1 MIWIPSSAPAQPNP
15 RVQSPKQ
22 DIMDGRWNEDSPQ
35 LNGKLTCKMPKTK
48 AARNA
53 RWRVSKAAK
62 EEAIVAEL
70 NAKRAH
76 FNLPKVTLKLPRV
89 SLKGTKR
96 NEYDPPAEMIG
107 EELKQWKADDRKRR
121 KALAQAE
128 NRRKRSALFE
138 NMKEQLSAL
147 TEAIEQK
154 PLDVVKLSNVMD
166 AEDLKKVI
174 CALNLPEQGL
184 VNECVGAPKPM
195 PVQSAQPPSD
205 TLNSQ
210 AQGDDPLIDI
220 DLNGLI
226 SQPLIQSKDVET
238 AILSDTSFSSSDD
251 DISIPITHVFD
262 VEDDAFAIEAV
273 DEESWFFGIGWG

>member
-1 MIWIPSSAPAQPNP
+1 M
-15 RVQSPKQ
+15 PKTKAARNA
-22 DIMDGRWNEDSPQ
+22 RWCVSKAAKEETMNC
-35 LNGKLTCKMPKTK
+35 KLTSKMPKTK

-62 EEAIVAEL
+62 EEAMVAEL

-76 FNLPKVTLKLPRV
+76 FNLPKVTLKLPRA

-96 NEYDPPAEMIG
+96 NEYAPPADMIG

-128 NRRKRSALFE
+128 NRRKRRVLFE

-184 VNECVGAPKPM
+184 VNEWAGASKPM

-205 TLNSQ
+205 TLDSQ
-210 AQGDDPLIDI
+210 VQGDDPLIDI
-220 DLNGLI
+220 DINGLI

-251 DISIPITHVFD
+251 DNISIPITHVFD

-273 DEESWFFGIGWG
+273 DEESCFFGIGWG